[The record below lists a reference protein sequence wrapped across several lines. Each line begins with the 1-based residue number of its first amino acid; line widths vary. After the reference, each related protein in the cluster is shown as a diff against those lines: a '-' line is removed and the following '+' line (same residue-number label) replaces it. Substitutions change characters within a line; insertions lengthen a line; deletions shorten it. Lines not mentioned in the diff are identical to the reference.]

1 MKVEMVSSS
10 AGNGGSSKRGAGWSL
25 AAMTVVDAGRRN
37 DEMDRSG
44 LVAQCEMDLQ
54 ADLFS
59 SLQDG

>member
-37 DEMDRSG
+37 DEMDRSAG

-59 SLQDG
+59 SL